1 MGGWVV
7 GYTFLRVE
15 YMGYTGYTGYT
26 VYTVYPVTFDVCTW

>member
-15 YMGYTGYTGYT
+15 YMGYTGYTVYTGYT
-26 VYTVYPVTFDVCTW
+26 GLTGSKW

>member
-15 YMGYTGYTGYT
+15 YMGYTVYTGYT
-26 VYTVYPVTFDVCTW
+26 GLTGSKW